1 MTQYHDIRKQLE
13 TGELSLTALVEQ
25 YVNACHVQKE
35 INAFLEVFG
44 MEASARAFDVEK
56 KLRQGRAGRLA
67 GMVIGIKDNIC
78 YKDHIASAGSKMLS
92 QFISLYHA
100 TVVDRLLAEDAI
112 IIGRQNCDEF
122 AMGGSNENSAYG
134 PVLNPLDRNLVP
146 GGSSGGSAAAVA
158 AGLCLASI
166 GSDTGGSI
174 RQPAAFCGMVG
185 LKPTY
190 GRVSRYGLIAYGSS
204 LDQIGPVTR
213 SVDDAAL
220 ILEVIAGE
228 DAYDSTVSQQPVPS
242 YSQMLTPAKKY
253 RIAVL
258 NEALDHPSLDPVI
271 RKQIDSLCDNLKSEG
286 YVVDPVNFP
295 MLDYTVP
302 AYYILATAEA
312 SSNLSR
318 YDGVHYGYRSSS
330 ADSLDTLYR
339 KSRSEGFGAEVK
351 RRIMTGTFVLS
362 SGYYDAYYTQA
373 QKVRR
378 LVRSQIMDIFN
389 QYDFIL
395 IPSTPTTAFR
405 IGEIQDPVA
414 MYLQDIYTVLANL
427 AGIPAISIP
436 AGMHPNGLPIG
447 VQLHAKPF
455 DEANMLSMAKHITDI
470 LAI

>member
-1 MTQYHDIRKQLE
+1 MAHYLDIRRQLE
-13 TGELSLTALVEQ
+13 NGELSLTGLVEQ
-25 YVNACHVQKE
+25 YATACHEQKE
-35 INAFLEVFG
+35 LNAFLEVFES
-44 MEASARAFDVEK
+44 EASARAFDTEK

-67 GMVIGIKDNIC
+67 GMVLGLKDNIC
-78 YKDHIASAGSKMLS
+78 YKDHVASAGSKMLR
-92 QFISLYHA
+92 QFVSLYHA
-100 TVVDRLLAEDAI
+100 TVVEKLLAEDAI

-134 PVLNPLDRNLVP
+134 PVHNPLDGNLVP

-158 AGLCLASI
+158 AGLCMASL

-204 LDQIGPVTR
+204 LDQIGPITR
-213 SVDDAAL
+213 TVDDAAL

-228 DAYDSTVSQQPVPS
+228 DAYDSTVSQQPTPS
-242 YSQMLTPAKKY
+242 YSQLLTPAKKY

-258 NEALDHPSLDPVI
+258 REALDHPSLDPAI
-271 RKQIDSLCDNLKSEG
+271 RKRIDSVAEILKSEG
-286 YVVDPVNFP
+286 YVVYPVSFP

-318 YDGVHYGYRSSS
+318 YDGVHYGYRSPS
-330 ADSLDTLYR
+330 ADSLDALYR
-339 KSRSEGFGAEVK
+339 NSRSEGFGAEVK
-351 RRIMTGTFVLS
+351 RRIMTGAFVLS

-378 LVRSQIMDIFN
+378 LVRNRIMDIFN

-395 IPSTPTTAFR
+395 MPSTPTTAFR

-427 AGIPAISIP
+427 AGIPAISVP
-436 AGMHPNGLPIG
+436 AGVHPNGMPIG
-447 VQLHAKPF
+447 IQLHARPF
-455 DEANMLSMAKHITDI
+455 DEANMLAMAKHITDKM
-470 LAI
+470 AI

>member
-1 MTQYHDIRKQLE
+1 MAHYRDIRKQLE
-13 TGELSLTALVEQ
+13 TGELSLTGLVQQ
-25 YVNACHVQKE
+25 YASACQEQKE

-44 MEASARAFDVEK
+44 SEASVRAIEVEK
-56 KLRQGRAGRLA
+56 KLRQGTAGRLA

-78 YKDHIASAGSKMLS
+78 YKDHIVSAGSKMLR
-92 QFISLYHA
+92 QFVSLYHA
-100 TVVDRLLAEDAI
+100 TAVDRLLAEDAI

-134 PVLNPLDRNLVP
+134 PVHNPLDRNLVP

-158 AGLCLASI
+158 AGLCMASL

-174 RQPAAFCGMVG
+174 RQPAAFCGLVG

-242 YSQMLTPAKKY
+242 YSQMLTPARKF

-258 NEALDHPSLDPVI
+258 TEALDHPSLDPEI
-271 RKQIDSLCDNLKSEG
+271 RKQILAVSDKLKSEG
-286 YVVDPVNFP
+286 YVVEPVSFP

-330 ADSLDTLYR
+330 ADSLDALYR
-339 KSRSEGFGAEVK
+339 NSRSEGFGAEVK

-378 LVRSQIMDIFN
+378 LVRNRIMDIFN

-405 IGEIQDPVA
+405 IGEILDPVT

-427 AGIPAISIP
+427 AGIPAISVP
-436 AGMHPNGLPIG
+436 AGMHPNGLPMG

-455 DEANMLSMAKHITDI
+455 GEANMLAMAKHITGI
-470 LAI
+470 MAV